1 MTTRLA
7 DEANRSRALTDL
19 DSTLLVEAGAGT
31 GKTALLAG
39 RIAMLLA
46 SGAEAKTIA
55 AITFTEMAAS
65 ELSVRIDD
73 YVRRL
78 LSGDTP
84 PEMAVVLPK
93 GLSEEQRA
101 TLERARQNL
110 DELTC
115 TTIHG
120 FCLRLINPYPVQSGL
135 DPGATPMDESSAE
148 LSYKTV
154 FEEWL
159 RERLNV
165 EDGSGDPLAECILLD
180 PDEGVKYIRSLA
192 EFFEGHRSAKALPFE
207 VTVPSRQAFLKGVDD
222 FRTWFQRQKA
232 KEAETADIID
242 ALVSLSGQ
250 YRGKGP
256 MSFGQLWRGARPE
269 NEIIFTKGG
278 KFRSYA
284 KKGKWKAAAREA
296 GSPTSD
302 GDLLF
307 REALARYNSV
317 NESFDRLLGEIA
329 QELVARFAQPFES
342 LKERYEKEKRDA
354 ALLDFDDLLY
364 KARDLLRNRPDVRK
378 ALAERYKHV
387 LVDEYQDTDPLQAE
401 ILFRLCGEGDGKLQW
416 EKCRLRHGQLFIVGD
431 PKQSIFR
438 FRFADINTYLRA
450 REAIEQQFPGNRLE
464 IVANFRSVPAIL
476 DHVNTCFKGP
486 LSLPGQAGFAALSA
500 VIKGTP
506 HSLPPVVGLDIPDSE
521 DEDTRTIEAEQVADL
536 CQSLIG
542 NLPVRTNSGVVK
554 CRPGHIALLAP
565 TGTDLWIYEHALESR
580 GIAIATQA
588 GKGFFRRQEVK
599 DLIAIARIL
608 ADSSDTLAFGA
619 LMRGPLVGLSEQ
631 QLLDIIASLP
641 KDAAQS
647 ERLPKFWLWTDP
659 GEVQRPVAAETL
671 RVLQSLARKPASAPF
686 DVLNAAVEGL
696 QVRAILR
703 LRHPRGPERALA
715 NTDLFLEMARSYAA
729 RGILAFARDMS
740 QSWHEGEREIEGR
753 ADAELDALHVI
764 TIHSAKGLEWPVVI
778 PINTTTGVQGT
789 KGILYRRND
798 DSLHM
803 KIAGIEQAS
812 YMEVKAFEEQE
823 LERERVRLWYV
834 ACTRARDLLVLP
846 RHEDA
851 PKGSW
856 AKVLDLHVE
865 DLPPIRPNVFKA
877 AAPELAA
884 PAQNQQDQTTF
895 IKEDEVIA
903 ASRPDVRWIRP
914 SGSDGDRSEES
925 ERGFEIFERVV
936 WSEPINKPLGSALR
950 GSALHKLME
959 EILNGMLVEDSGSV
973 SARADELI
981 RQLGGNPSRLPEE
994 GPCPQEMATTILKT
1008 ISLPL
1013 VKEFRT
1019 RLKAEIPLFSS
1030 GNPEGKRLNLISG
1043 VADAL
1048 AFRDDSA
1055 IELIVDWKS
1064 DVDIDSARR
1073 VAHIRQMQQYLK
1085 AANCSRG
1092 AIVYMTAGV
1101 VHEVKGGMLYSP
1113 HVGEN

>member
-19 DSTLLVEAGAGT
+19 GSTLLVEAGAGT

-46 SGAEAKTIA
+46 SGAEPKTIA

-84 PEMAVVLPK
+84 LEMATGLPK
-93 GLSEEQRA
+93 GLSEKQRA

-135 DPGATPMDESSAE
+135 DPGATPMDESLAE

-165 EDGSGDPLAECILLD
+165 EDGSGDPLAECIVLD

-207 VTVPSRQAFLKGVDD
+207 VTAPSRQAFLKGVDD
-222 FRTWFQRQKA
+222 FSAWFQRQKA
-232 KEAETADIID
+232 KEPETADIID
-242 ALVSLSGQ
+242 ALVSLSEQ
-250 YRGKGP
+250 YRGRGQ
-256 MSFGQLWRGARPE
+256 MSFGQLWRGAHPE
-269 NEIIFTKGG
+269 NEIIFTKAGT
-278 KFRSYA
+278 FRSYS
-284 KKGKWKAAAREA
+284 KKGKWRTAAREA
-296 GSPTSD
+296 GRPTSD
-302 GDLLF
+302 GDPLCQ
-307 REALARYNSV
+307 EALARYNSV
-317 NESFDRLLGEIA
+317 SESFDRLLGEIA

-342 LKERYEKEKRDA
+342 LKQRYEKEKRDA

-401 ILFRLCGEGDGKLQW
+401 ILFRLCGEGDGSLPW
-416 EKCRLRHGQLFIVGD
+416 ENCRLRPGQLFIVGD

-450 REAIEQQFPGNRLE
+450 REGIERQFPGNRLE

-486 LSLPGQAGFAALSA
+486 LSVTGQAGFAALSA
-500 VIKGTP
+500 VIKTSP
-506 HSLPPVVGLDIPDSE
+506 HSLPPVVGLDIPNSE
-521 DEDTRTIEAEQVADL
+521 EEDTRTIEAEQVAAL

-542 NLPVRTNSGVVK
+542 NLPVRTGNGTVN

-608 ADSSDTLAFGA
+608 ADSADTLAFGA
-619 LMRGPLVGLSEQ
+619 LMRGPLVGLTEQ
-631 QLLDIIASLP
+631 ELLDIIANLP
-641 KDAAQS
+641 KDAARP
-647 ERLPKFWLWTDP
+647 EKLPKFWLWTDP
-659 GEVQRPVAAETL
+659 RNIQHPVAAQAL
-671 RVLQSLARKPASAPF
+671 RILQSLARRPASAPF

-703 LRHPRGPERALA
+703 LRHPRGAERALA
-715 NTDLFLEMARSYAA
+715 NTDLFLEMARPYAA

-740 QSWHEGEREIEGR
+740 QAWHEGEREIEGR

-789 KGILYRRND
+789 KGILYRRSD
-798 DSLHM
+798 DTLHM
-803 KIAGIEQAS
+803 KIAGIEPAS
-812 YMEVKAFEEQE
+812 YTEVKAFEEQE

-846 RHEDA
+846 RHEDP
-851 PKGSW
+851 PKSSW
-856 AKVLDLHVE
+856 AKVLDLHLE
-865 DLPPIRPNVFKA
+865 DLPPISPSVFKA
-877 AAPELAA
+877 AAPEPVA
-884 PAQNQQDQTTF
+884 PAQNQQDQPTF

-903 ASRPDVRWIRP
+903 ASRPEVRWVRP
-914 SGSDGDRSEES
+914 SGSPDDGREEP
-925 ERGFEIFERVV
+925 ERQIELPEAVV
-936 WSEPINKPLGSALR
+936 SAEPAVKPVGSALR
-950 GSALHKLME
+950 GSVLHKLMD
-959 EILNGMLVEDSGSV
+959 EILNGIIEKDAGKVAERARTLIGQLGSV
-973 SARADELI
+973 
-981 RQLGGNPSRLPEE
+981 PSEDPRK
-994 GPCPQEMATTILKT
+994 GPCPQEMAGTIVKT
-1008 ISLPL
+1008 
-1013 VKEFRT
+1013 
-1019 RLKAEIPLFSS
+1019 
-1030 GNPEGKRLNLISG
+1030 LNLPIVRDNRARLLPEINVHGVDEQEPGSLKLVSG
-1043 VADAL
+1043 IADAIAL
-1048 AFRDDSA
+1048 DDA
-1055 IELIVDWKS
+1055 GRVDLVIDWKS
-1064 DVDIDSARR
+1064 DIELIPAALKEHRSQL
-1073 VAHIRQMQQYLK
+1073 RQYMK
-1085 AANCSRG
+1085 ATGCRLG
-1092 AIVYMTAGV
+1092 AVVYMTMGQVDEVRGPDAG
-1101 VHEVKGGMLYSP
+1101 G
-1113 HVGEN
+1113 

>member
-7 DEANRSRALTDL
+7 DEASRSRALTDL
-19 DSTLLVEAGAGT
+19 GSTLLVEAGAGT

-46 SGAEAKTIA
+46 SGAEPETIA

-65 ELSVRIDD
+65 QLSVRIDD
-73 YVRRL
+73 YVKGL
-78 LSGDTP
+78 LTGDTP

-93 GLSEEQRA
+93 GLSEKQRA
-101 TLERARQNL
+101 TLEKARQNL

-165 EDGSGDPLAECILLD
+165 EDGSGDPLAECIVLD

-207 VTVPSRQAFLKGVDD
+207 VTAPSRQAFLKSVDD
-222 FRTWFQRQKA
+222 FRTWFQRQRA
-232 KEAETADIID
+232 KEPETADIIN
-242 ALVSLSGQ
+242 ALVSLSEQ
-250 YRGKGP
+250 YRGRGQ
-256 MSFGQLWRGARPE
+256 MSFGQLWRGAHPE
-269 NEIIFTKGG
+269 NELIFTKAGT
-278 KFRSYA
+278 FRSYS
-284 KKGKWKAAAREA
+284 KKGKWKTAAKEA
-296 GSPTSD
+296 GKPASE
-302 GDLLF
+302 GDLLSQ
-307 REALARYNSV
+307 EAFAHYNSV
-317 NESFDRLLGEIA
+317 SESFDRLLAEIA

-342 LKERYEKEKRDA
+342 LKQRYEKEKRDA

-401 ILFRLCGEGDGKLQW
+401 ILFRLCGEGGGKLPW
-416 EKCRLRHGQLFIVGD
+416 EKCRLRPGQLFIVGD

-450 REAIEQQFPGNRLE
+450 REAIERQFPGNRLE

-476 DHVNTCFKGP
+476 DHVNICFKGP
-486 LSLPGQAGFAALSA
+486 LSVTGQAGFAALSA
-500 VIKGTP
+500 VVKASP
-506 HSLPPVVGLDIPDSE
+506 HSLPPVVGLDIPNSE
-521 DEDTRTIEAEQVADL
+521 EEDTRTIEAERVIAL

-542 NLPVRTNSGVVK
+542 NLPVRTNSGTVK

-599 DLIAIARIL
+599 DLIAIARIF
-608 ADSSDTLAFGA
+608 ADGRDTLAFGA

-631 QLLDIIASLP
+631 ELLDIIASLP
-641 KDAAQS
+641 KDAAQP
-647 ERLPKFWLWTDP
+647 EKLPKFWLWTDP
-659 GEVQRPVAAETL
+659 GGVQHPVAAETL
-671 RVLQSLARKPASAPF
+671 RILQSLARKPATAPF

-696 QVRAILR
+696 QARATLR
-703 LRHPRGPERALA
+703 LRHPRGAERALA
-715 NTDLFLEMARSYAA
+715 NTDLFLEMARPYAA

-740 QSWHEGEREIEGR
+740 QSWREGEREIEGR

-778 PINTTTGVQGT
+778 PINTTTGVQGS

-798 DSLHM
+798 DTLHM
-803 KIAGIEQAS
+803 KIAGIEPAS
-812 YMEVKAFEEQE
+812 YTEVKAFEEQE

-865 DLPPIRPNVFKA
+865 GLPPISPNVFKA

-884 PAQNQQDQTTF
+884 PAQNQQDQPTF
-895 IKEDEVIA
+895 IKQDAVIA
-903 ASRPDVRWIRP
+903 ASRPEVHWVRP
-914 SGSDGDRSEES
+914 SGSHDDGRDEPEQ
-925 ERGFEIFERVV
+925 RV
-936 WSEPINKPLGSALR
+936 EPPEGVVPAEPVVKPVGSALR
-950 GSALHKLME
+950 GLVLHKLMD
-959 EILNGMLVEDSGSV
+959 EILNGIIPEEAGKLAERARTLIGQLGSV
-973 SARADELI
+973 PCE
-981 RQLGGNPSRLPEE
+981 NPRK
-994 GPCPQEMATTILKT
+994 GPCPQEMADTIVTTLNLPIVRDNRSRLLPE
-1008 ISLPL
+1008 ISVHGLD
-1013 VKEFRT
+1013 E
-1019 RLKAEIPLFSS
+1019 
-1030 GNPEGKRLNLISG
+1030 KRLGSLKLVSG
-1043 VADAL
+1043 VADAIATDEAGRVDL
-1048 AFRDDSA
+1048 VIDWKSN
-1055 IELIVDWKS
+1055 IELIPAASKEHR
-1064 DVDIDSARR
+1064 AQL
-1073 VAHIRQMQQYLK
+1073 RQYMK
-1085 AANCSRG
+1085 AASCRLG
-1092 AIVYMTAGV
+1092 AVVYMTLGQV
-1101 VHEVKGGMLYSP
+1101 DEVHSP
-1113 HVGEN
+1113 SAEG

>member
-19 DSTLLVEAGAGT
+19 GSTLLVEAGAGT

-39 RIAMLLA
+39 RIVMLLA
-46 SGAEAKTIA
+46 SGAEPKTIA

-65 ELSVRIDD
+65 QLSVRIDD

-84 PEMAVVLPK
+84 PEMEVVLPK
-93 GLSEEQRA
+93 GLSEKQRA

-120 FCLRLINPYPVQSGL
+120 FCLRLINPYPVESGL

-207 VTVPSRQAFLKGVDD
+207 VTAPSRQAFLKGVDD
-222 FRTWFQRQKA
+222 FRTWVQRQKA
-232 KEAETADIID
+232 KEAETSEIID
-242 ALVSLSGQ
+242 ALVSLSEQ
-250 YRGKGP
+250 YRGKGR
-256 MSFGQLWRGARPE
+256 MSFGQLWRGTHPD
-269 NEIIFTKGG
+269 NEIIFTKAGT
-278 KFRSYA
+278 FRSYA
-284 KKGKWKAAAREA
+284 KKGKWRTAAKEA
-296 GSPTSD
+296 GKPASE
-302 GDLLF
+302 GDHLCQ
-307 REALARYNSV
+307 EALARYNSV
-317 NESFDRLLGEIA
+317 SESFDRLLGEIA

-342 LKERYEKEKRDA
+342 LKQRYEKEKRDA
-354 ALLDFDDLLY
+354 ALLEFDDLLY

-401 ILFRLCGEGDGKLQW
+401 ILFRLCGEGDGKLPW
-416 EKCRLRHGQLFIVGD
+416 EKCRLRPGQLFIVGD

-450 REAIEQQFPGNRLE
+450 REAIERQFPGNRLE
-464 IVANFRSVPAIL
+464 IVANFRSVPTIL
-476 DHVNTCFKGP
+476 DHVKTCFKGP
-486 LSLPGQAGFAALSA
+486 LSVAGQAGFAALSGVVKA
-500 VIKGTP
+500 SP
-506 HSLPPVVGLDIPDSE
+506 HSFPPVAGLDIPNSE
-521 DEDTRTIEAEQVADL
+521 EEDTRTIEAEQVAAL

-542 NLPVRTNSGVVK
+542 TLPVRVGKEIVK
-554 CRPGHIALLAP
+554 CQPGHIALLAP

-588 GKGFFRRQEVK
+588 GKGFFQRQEVK

-608 ADSSDTLAFGA
+608 ADSRDTLAFGA
-619 LMRGPLVGLSEQ
+619 LMRGPLVGLTEQ
-631 QLLDIIASLP
+631 ELLDIIADLP
-641 KDAAQS
+641 KNAARP
-647 ERLPKFWLWTDP
+647 EKLPRFWLWTDP
-659 GEVQRPVAAETL
+659 GDVHQAVAAETL
-671 RVLQSLARKPASAPF
+671 RVLQSLARRPASAPF
-686 DVLNAAVEGL
+686 DVLNAAVEDL

-703 LRHPRGPERALA
+703 VRHPRGAERALA
-715 NTDLFLEMARSYAA
+715 NTDLFLEMARPYAA

-740 QSWHEGEREIEGR
+740 QAWHEGEREIEGR

-789 KGILYRRND
+789 KGILYGRD
-798 DSLHM
+798 DETLHM
-803 KIAGIEQAS
+803 KIAGIESAS
-812 YMEVKAFEEQE
+812 YTEVKAFEEQE

-834 ACTRARDLLVLP
+834 AFTRARDLLVLP
-846 RHEDA
+846 RHQGP

-865 DLPPIRPNVFKA
+865 GLPSISSKAFKA
-877 AAPELAA
+877 AATEIAA
-884 PAQNQQDQTTF
+884 PAQNEQDQPTF
-895 IKEDEVIA
+895 IREDAVIA
-903 ASRPDVRWIRP
+903 SSRPEVRWVRP
-914 SGSDGDRSEES
+914 SGNHDDGREEP
-925 ERGFEIFERVV
+925 ERRIEPPEGVV
-936 WSEPINKPLGSALR
+936 PAEPVVKPIASALR
-950 GSALHKLME
+950 GSVLHKLMDE
-959 EILNGMLVEDSGSV
+959 TLNGIIPEDAGELAERARILIGQLGSV
-973 SARADELI
+973 
-981 RQLGGNPSRLPEE
+981 PSEDPRK
-994 GPCPQEMATTILKT
+994 GPCPKEMADTIIKTLNIPVVRDNRSRLLPEINVHGLDEQKPGSLK
-1008 ISLPL
+1008 L
-1013 VKEFRT
+1013 V
-1019 RLKAEIPLFSS
+1019 S
-1030 GNPEGKRLNLISG
+1030 GI
-1043 VADAL
+1043 ADAIASDEAGRVDL
-1048 AFRDDSA
+1048 V
-1055 IELIVDWKS
+1055 IDWKS
-1064 DVDIDSARR
+1064 DIELIPASSKEHRAQM
-1073 VAHIRQMQQYLK
+1073 RQYMK
-1085 AANCSRG
+1085 ATSCRLG
-1092 AIVYMTAGV
+1092 AVVYMTLGQVDEVHSPSAG
-1101 VHEVKGGMLYSP
+1101 G
-1113 HVGEN
+1113 

>member
-7 DEANRSRALTDL
+7 DESNRSRALTDL
-19 DSTLLVEAGAGT
+19 GSTLLVEAGAGT

-39 RIAMLLA
+39 RIAILLA
-46 SGAEAKTIA
+46 SGSEPKTIA

-84 PEMAVVLPK
+84 PEMAAVLPN
-93 GLSEEQRA
+93 GLSKEQRV
-101 TLERARQNL
+101 TLEAARQNL

-165 EDGSGDPLAECILLD
+165 EDSSGDPLAECILLD
-180 PDEGVKYIRSLA
+180 PEEGVKYIRSLA
-192 EFFEGHRSAKALPFE
+192 EFFEGHRNAKALPFE
-207 VTVPSRQAFLKGVDD
+207 VTAPSRQAFLKGVED

-232 KEAETADIID
+232 KEPETADIID
-242 ALVSLSGQ
+242 ALVSLSEQ
-250 YRGKGP
+250 YRGRGQ
-256 MSFGQLWRGARPE
+256 MSFGQLWHGAHPE
-269 NEIIFTKGG
+269 NEIIFTKAGT
-278 KFRSYA
+278 FRSYS
-284 KKGKWKAAAREA
+284 KKGKWRTAAKEA
-296 GSPTSD
+296 GKPASE
-302 GDLLF
+302 GDLLCQ
-307 REALARYNSV
+307 EALARYDSV
-317 NESFDRLLGEIA
+317 SESFDRLLGEIA
-329 QELVARFAQPFES
+329 QELVARFAEPFES
-342 LKERYEKEKRDA
+342 LKQRYEKEKRDA

-378 ALAERYKHV
+378 ALAKRYKHV

-401 ILFRLCGEGDGKLQW
+401 ILFRLCGEGDGNQPW
-416 EKCRLRHGQLFIVGD
+416 ENCRLRPGQLFIVGD
-431 PKQSIFR
+431 PKQSVFR
-438 FRFADINTYLRA
+438 FRFADINTYLHA
-450 REAIEQQFPGNRLE
+450 REAIERQFPGNRLE

-476 DHVNTCFKGP
+476 DHVNACFLAP
-486 LSLPGQAGFAALSA
+486 LSGPGQAGFAALSA
-500 VIKGTP
+500 VIKTSP
-506 HSLPPVVGLDIPDSE
+506 HLLTPVVGLDIPNSE
-521 DEDTRTIEAEQVADL
+521 EEDTRTIEAEQVAAL

-542 NLPVRTNSGVVK
+542 NLPVRTNSGTVK

-588 GKGFFRRQEVK
+588 GKGFFQRQEVK

-608 ADSSDTLAFGA
+608 ADSRDTLAFGA
-619 LMRGPLVGLSEQ
+619 LMRGPLVGLTEQ
-631 QLLDIIASLP
+631 ELLDIIADLP
-641 KDAAQS
+641 KNAARP
-647 ERLPKFWLWTDP
+647 EKLPGFWLWTEP
-659 GEVQRPVAAETL
+659 GGVQHPVAAETL

-715 NTDLFLEMARSYAA
+715 NTDLFLEMARPYAA

-740 QSWHEGEREIEGR
+740 QAWQEGTREIEGR

-789 KGILYRRND
+789 KGILYRRD
-798 DSLHM
+798 DETLHM
-803 KIAGIEQAS
+803 KIAGIEPAS
-812 YMEVKAFEEQE
+812 YTEVKAFEEEE

-846 RHEDA
+846 RHEDP

-856 AKVLDLHVE
+856 AKVLDLHLE
-865 DLPPIRPNVFKA
+865 DLPTISPGVFKA
-877 AAPELAA
+877 AAPE
-884 PAQNQQDQTTF
+884 PAVPARNQQDQATF
-895 IKEDEVIA
+895 IKEYAVIA
-903 ASRPDVRWIRP
+903 ASRPEVHWVRP
-914 SGSDGDRSEES
+914 SGSHDDGRAESDQRIESPEE
-925 ERGFEIFERVV
+925 VV
-936 WSEPINKPLGSALR
+936 SAEPVVKPVGSALR
-950 GSALHKLME
+950 GSVLHKLMD
-959 EILNGMLVEDSGSV
+959 EILSGIIEEDEKKLAERAGTLIAQLGSV
-973 SARADELI
+973 
-981 RQLGGNPSRLPEE
+981 PSEDPQK
-994 GPCPQEMATTILKT
+994 GPCPREMADTIVKT
-1008 ISLPL
+1008 
-1013 VKEFRT
+1013 
-1019 RLKAEIPLFSS
+1019 
-1030 GNPEGKRLNLISG
+1030 LNLPIVRDNRPRLLPEISVHG
-1043 VADAL
+1043 LDEQKPRSLKLVSGIADAIAMDEAGRVDL
-1048 AFRDDSA
+1048 V
-1055 IELIVDWKS
+1055 IDWKS
-1064 DVDIDSARR
+1064 DIELIPAASKEHRAQLRQYMK
-1073 VAHIRQMQQYLK
+1073 ATECHI
-1085 AANCSRG
+1085 G
-1092 AIVYMTAGV
+1092 AVVYMTLGQVDEVRGLNAGV
-1101 VHEVKGGMLYSP
+1101 
-1113 HVGEN
+1113 